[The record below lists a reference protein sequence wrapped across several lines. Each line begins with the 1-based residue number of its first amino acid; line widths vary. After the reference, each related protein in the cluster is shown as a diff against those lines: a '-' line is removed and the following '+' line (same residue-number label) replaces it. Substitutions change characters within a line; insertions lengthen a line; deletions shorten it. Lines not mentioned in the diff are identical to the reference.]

1 VLHELRS
8 RIFVFRV
15 NYSAASCLCGGG
27 KIFNLNLLAEWLRV
41 R

>member
-1 VLHELRS
+1 VPHALCS

-15 NYSAASCLCGGG
+15 NYSPASCVRGGG
-27 KIFNLNLLAEWLRV
+27 KIFNLNSLAEWLRV